1 MTSISYNKPKSSSDI
16 QYCTL
21 YSGFLQLV
29 TSRTHPGGI
38 QSPGIQGLWGSIVV
52 NDGHAIGVSHRAE
65 DGQLRLRD
73 RLHGHEVGPEHSLVT
88 RWSCQ
93 ASLMH

>member
-1 MTSISYNKPKSSSDI
+1 MVRSS
-16 QYCTL
+16 
-21 YSGFLQLV
+21 
-29 TSRTHPGGI
+29 THPSGI

-73 RLHGHEVGPEHSLVT
+73 RLHGHEVGPEHSLVAG
-88 RWSCQ
+88 WSCQ
-93 ASLMH
+93 ASLMQRFS